1 MQKAKDNGY
10 RIGGTNDDKTRA
22 DCGLQDEGESK
33 DGGSA
38 NLMIHL
44 SL

>member
-1 MQKAKDNGY
+1 MQKAKDHGY
-10 RIGGTNDDKTRA
+10 RIGKTNGDETRA
-22 DCGLQDEGESK
+22 DCGLWDEGENK

-38 NLMIHL
+38 NLKAYL